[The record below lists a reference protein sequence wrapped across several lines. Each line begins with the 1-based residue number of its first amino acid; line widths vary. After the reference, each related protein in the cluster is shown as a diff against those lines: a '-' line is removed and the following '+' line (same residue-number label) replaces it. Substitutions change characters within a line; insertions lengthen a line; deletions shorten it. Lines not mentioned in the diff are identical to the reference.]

1 MFIEEL
7 NEEDRRAA
15 REGLEE
21 PELTIFDLL
30 CKEVQLS
37 EKERNEVKTLAKQL
51 LSTLKDVLVIDWRK
65 KQRTK
70 ARVQKVIDDILQ
82 DLPESFDDSL
92 WAKACDSVFV
102 HVFDK
107 YQDVQN
113 TVYQ

>member
-1 MFIEEL
+1 M
-7 NEEDRRAA
+7 
-15 REGLEE
+15 
-21 PELTIFDLL
+21 
-30 CKEVQLS
+30 LS
-37 EKERNEVKTLAKQL
+37 PKM
-51 LSTLKDVLVIDWRK
+51 LSHSLKDVLVIDWHKR
-65 KQRTK
+65 QRTK

-107 YQDVQN
+107 YQDVQS

>member
-1 MFIEEL
+1 MIYFAKI
-7 NEEDRRAA
+7 
-15 REGLEE
+15 
-21 PELTIFDLL
+21 
-30 CKEVQLS
+30 VQLS
-37 EKERNEVKTLAKQL
+37 EKERLEVKVLAKQL
-51 LSTLKDVLVIDWRK
+51 LSSLKDVLVIDWRK

-82 DLPESFDDSL
+82 ELPESFDDSL

-107 YQDVQN
+107 YQDASK

>member
-1 MFIEEL
+1 M
-7 NEEDRRAA
+7 
-15 REGLEE
+15 
-21 PELTIFDLL
+21 
-30 CKEVQLS
+30 
-37 EKERNEVKTLAKQL
+37 EVKALAKQL
-51 LSTLKDVLVIDWRK
+51 LSSLKDVLVIDWRK

-82 DLPESFDDSL
+82 ELPMSFDYSL

-107 YQDVQN
+107 SQDVQS